1 MNESLTG
8 EEVTY
13 LSYQTLTIDLYAP
26 LLLLILLSSLMF
38 SLLSCSYFRL
48 SDQYKLATMYAR
60 PLSETSGH
68 NVQDPTT
75 ILAR

>member
-8 EEVTY
+8 EDVIY

-38 SLLSCSYFRL
+38 SLLSCTYSRL
-48 SDQYKLATMYAR
+48 SDQYKLAPIYAS

-68 NVQDPTT
+68 NMQDPTT